1 MQKRLLVILLIAVL
15 FLPCA
20 AQKISIG
27 QFKRV
32 KFDLA
37 TKKFFH
43 VDKKMATLDLK
54 TDEKGFTFKADGKT
68 PIAAQEGDGK
78 ITLLAPHKT
87 AYLLV
92 QHPDYGQLMWK
103 VPGKKGLRKKK
114 HYQAIMQTDKP
125 GKEYKLSKQWVVFQ
139 VIPENA
145 ILQVDSTVALVRNGL
160 AQFHLP
166 LGKHGYHV
174 EAPFYEELSD
184 TVEVVDSAKIVVPVV
199 LQSVYSYLTVK
210 LPVLEGHIYVDGQPI
225 GKGEATSGR
234 LQPGDHQVLVTQNET
249 CYVDTVVNLG
259 IGEKRVLTLQASDL
273 WVRPLMARAVTPG
286 ILKETADSTVTDST
300 AMAANVP
307 LDSLKAQVTITAPD
321 EETQIW
327 LNREPLAY
335 GKWEGKLALG
345 FYIVSTLKEGLES
358 KPIFLYVDDTLPKV
372 LDMSLPKA
380 SYGVLNI
387 HSNVVGATIILNQVE
402 VGITPCILEN
412 LPATVACR
420 IVLKK
425 EGYHDAKLTVMPV
438 PNDML
443 DVELNMKPDN

>member
-1 MQKRLLVILLIAVL
+1 MQKRLLGILLIAVL
-15 FLPCA
+15 SLPCV

-32 KFDLA
+32 TFDLA
-37 TKKFFH
+37 TKKMFP

-68 PIAAQEGDGK
+68 EIAAQEGDGQ

-87 AYLLV
+87 AFI
-92 QHPDYGQLMWK
+92 
-103 VPGKKGLRKKK
+103 
-114 HYQAIMQTDKP
+114 IMQTDKP

-145 ILQVDSTVALVRNGL
+145 ILQVDSTVSLVRDGL
-160 AQFHLP
+160 AQFELP

-184 TVEVVDSAKIVVPVV
+184 SVEVVDSAKLVVPVV
-199 LQSVYSYLTVK
+199 LQSVYSYMTVK
-210 LPVLEGHIYVDGQPI
+210 LPVAEGRIYIDSEPI

-234 LQPGDHQVLVTQNET
+234 LQPGDHHLIVMQEET
-249 CYVDTVVNLG
+249 CYADTVVNLG
-259 IGEKRVLTLQASDL
+259 VGEKKILTLNASSL
-273 WVRPLMARAVTPG
+273 KPRPLMARAINPG
-286 ILKETADSTVTDST
+286 TVEEAKDSTVTDSL
-300 AMAANVP
+300 AAVP
-307 LDSLKAQVTITAPD
+307 QDSLKALVTITAPD

-335 GKWEGKLALG
+335 GKWEGKLEIG

-358 KPIFLYVDDTLPKV
+358 KPVFLWVDDTLPKV
-372 LDMSLPKA
+372 LDLSLPKA

-387 HSNVVGATIILNQVE
+387 HSNVVGATIILNRVE
-402 VGITPCILEN
+402 VGVTPCILEN
-412 LPATVACR
+412 LPATVACK
-420 IVLKK
+420 IQLKK
-425 EGYHDAKLTVMPV
+425 KGYRDETITVMPV

-443 DVELNMKPDN
+443 NVQLNMKPDN

>member
-1 MQKRLLVILLIAVL
+1 MQKRLLGILLIAIL
-15 FLPCA
+15 SLPCA

-37 TKKFFH
+37 TQKLLP

-68 PIAAQEGDGK
+68 EIAAQEGDGQ

-87 AYLLV
+87 AFILV
-92 QHPDYGQLMWK
+92 KHPEYGQLIWK
-103 VPGKKGLRKKK
+103 VPGKGLRKKK

-145 ILQVDSTVALVRNGL
+145 ILQVDSTVALVRDGT
-160 AQFHLP
+160 AQFELP
-166 LGKHGYHV
+166 LGKHGYHA

-184 TVEVVDSAKIVVPVV
+184 SVEVVDSAKLVVPVV

-210 LPVLEGHIYVDGQPI
+210 LPIAEGLIFVDSEPI
-225 GKGEATSGR
+225 GKGEATSGH
-234 LQPGDHQVLVTQNET
+234 LQPGDHHLIVMQEET
-249 CYVDTVVNLG
+249 CLADTVFNMGV
-259 IGEKRVLTLQASDL
+259 GEKKILALKTSDL
-273 WVRPLMARAVTPG
+273 RARPLMARAINPQPIEEV
-286 ILKETADSTVTDST
+286 KDSTVTDSL
-300 AMAANVP
+300 AAVP
-307 LDSLKAQVTITAPD
+307 QDSLKALVTITAPD
-321 EETQIW
+321 EETQVW

-335 GKWEGKLALG
+335 GKWEGQLGIG
-345 FYIVSTLKEGLES
+345 FYSVSTVKEGLES
-358 KPIFLYVDDTLPKV
+358 KPIFLWVDDTLPKV
-372 LDMSLPKA
+372 VDLSLPKA

-387 HSNVVGATIILNQVE
+387 HSNVVGATILINRVE
-402 VGITPCILEN
+402 VGVTPCILEN
-412 LPATVACR
+412 LPATVACK
-420 IVLKK
+420 IQLKK
-425 EGYHDAKLTVMPV
+425 KGYRDAAITVMPV

-443 DVELNMKPDN
+443 NVEINMKPDN

>member
-1 MQKRLLVILLIAVL
+1 MQRRLLVILLIAVIA
-15 FLPCA
+15 LPCA

-37 TKKFFH
+37 TQKLLP

-68 PIAAQEGDGK
+68 EIAAQEGDGQ

-87 AYLLV
+87 AFILV
-92 QHPDYGQLMWK
+92 KHPEYGQLIWK
-103 VPGKKGLRKKK
+103 VPGKGLRKKK

-145 ILQVDSTVALVRNGL
+145 ILQVDSTVALVRDGT
-160 AQFHLP
+160 AQFELP
-166 LGKHGYHV
+166 LGKHGYHA

-184 TVEVVDSAKIVVPVV
+184 SVEVVDSAKLVVPVV

-210 LPVLEGHIYVDGQPI
+210 LPIAEGLIFVDSEPI
-225 GKGEATSGR
+225 GKGEATSGH
-234 LQPGDHQVLVTQNET
+234 LQPGDHHLIVMQEET
-249 CYVDTVVNLG
+249 CLADTVFNMGV
-259 IGEKRVLTLQASDL
+259 GEKKILALKASDL
-273 WVRPLMARAVTPG
+273 RARPLMARAINPQPIEEV
-286 ILKETADSTVTDST
+286 KDSTVTDSL
-300 AMAANVP
+300 AAVP
-307 LDSLKAQVTITAPD
+307 QDSLKAPVTITAPD
-321 EETQIW
+321 AETQIW

-335 GKWEGKLALG
+335 GKWEGQLGIG
-345 FYIVSTLKEGLES
+345 FYSVSTVKEGLES
-358 KPIFLYVDDTLPKV
+358 KPIFLWVDDTLPKV
-372 LDMSLPKA
+372 VDLSLPKA

-387 HSNVVGATIILNQVE
+387 HSNVVGATILINRVE
-402 VGITPCILEN
+402 VGVTPCILEN
-412 LPATVACR
+412 LPATVACK
-420 IVLKK
+420 ILLKK
-425 EGYHDAKLTVMPV
+425 KGYRDAAITVMPV

-443 DVELNMKPDN
+443 NVEINMKPDN

>member
-1 MQKRLLVILLIAVL
+1 MQKRLLGILLIAIL
-15 FLPCA
+15 SLPCA

-37 TKKFFH
+37 TQKLLP

-68 PIAAQEGDGK
+68 EIAAQEGDGQ

-87 AYLLV
+87 AFILV
-92 QHPDYGQLMWK
+92 KHPEYGQLIWK
-103 VPGKKGLRKKK
+103 VPGKGLRKKK

-145 ILQVDSTVALVRNGL
+145 ILQVDSTVALVRDGT
-160 AQFHLP
+160 AQFELP
-166 LGKHGYHV
+166 LGKHGYHA

-184 TVEVVDSAKIVVPVV
+184 SVEVVDSAKLVVPVV

-210 LPVLEGHIYVDGQPI
+210 LPIAEGLIFIDSEPI
-225 GKGEATSGR
+225 GKGEATSGH
-234 LQPGDHQVLVTQNET
+234 LQPGDHHLIVMQEET
-249 CYVDTVVNLG
+249 CFADTVINMGV
-259 IGEKRVLTLQASDL
+259 GEKKVLALKASDL
-273 WVRPLMARAVTPG
+273 RARPLMARAINPQPIEEV
-286 ILKETADSTVTDST
+286 KDSTVTDSL
-300 AMAANVP
+300 AAVP
-307 LDSLKAQVTITAPD
+307 QDSLKALVTITAPD
-321 EETQIW
+321 AETQIW

-335 GKWEGKLALG
+335 GKWVGQLGIG
-345 FYIVSTLKEGLES
+345 FYSVSTLKEGLES
-358 KPIFLYVDDTLPKV
+358 KPIFLWVDDTLPKV
-372 LDMSLPKA
+372 VDLSLPKA

-387 HSNVVGATIILNQVE
+387 HSNVVGATILINRVE
-402 VGITPCILEN
+402 VGVTPCILEN
-412 LPATVACR
+412 LPATVACK
-420 IVLKK
+420 IQLKK
-425 EGYHDAKLTVMPV
+425 KGYRDAAITVMPV

-443 DVELNMKPDN
+443 NVEINMKPDN

>member
-1 MQKRLLVILLIAVL
+1 MQKRLLGILLIAIL
-15 FLPCA
+15 SLPCV

-32 KFDLA
+32 KFDFA
-37 TKKFFH
+37 KKKMYP

-68 PIAAQEGDGK
+68 EIAAQEGDGQ

-87 AYLLV
+87 AFILV
-92 QHPDYGQLMWK
+92 KHPEYGQLIWK
-103 VPGKKGLRKKK
+103 VPGKGLRKKK

-145 ILQVDSTVALVRNGL
+145 ILQVDSTVALVRDGT
-160 AQFHLP
+160 AQFELP
-166 LGKHGYHV
+166 LGKHGYHA

-184 TVEVVDSAKIVVPVV
+184 SVEVVDSAKLVVPVV

-210 LPVLEGHIYVDGQPI
+210 LPIAEGLIFIDSEPI
-225 GKGEATSGR
+225 GKGEATSGH
-234 LQPGDHQVLVTQNET
+234 LQPGDHHLIVMQEET
-249 CYVDTVVNLG
+249 CFADTVINMGV
-259 IGEKRVLTLQASDL
+259 GEKKVLALKASDL
-273 WVRPLMARAVTPG
+273 RARPLMARAINPQPIEEV
-286 ILKETADSTVTDST
+286 KDSTVTDSL
-300 AMAANVP
+300 AAVP
-307 LDSLKAQVTITAPD
+307 QDSLKAPVTITAPD

-335 GKWEGKLALG
+335 GKWEGQLGIG
-345 FYIVSTLKEGLES
+345 FYSVSTVKEGLES
-358 KPIFLYVDDTLPKV
+358 KPIFLWVDDTLPKV
-372 LDMSLPKA
+372 VDLSLPKA

-387 HSNVVGATIILNQVE
+387 HSNVVGATILINRVE
-402 VGITPCILEN
+402 VGVTPCILEN
-412 LPATVACR
+412 LPATVACK
-420 IVLKK
+420 ILLKK
-425 EGYHDAKLTVMPV
+425 KGYRDAAITVMPV

-443 DVELNMKPDN
+443 NVEINMKPDN

>member
-1 MQKRLLVILLIAVL
+1 MQKRLLGILLIAIL
-15 FLPCA
+15 SLPCV

-32 KFDLA
+32 KFDFA
-37 TKKFFH
+37 KKKMYP

-92 QHPDYGQLMWK
+92 EHPDYGQLMWK
-103 VPGKKGLRKKK
+103 VPGKGLRKKK

-145 ILQVDSTVALVRNGL
+145 ILQVDSTVALVRNGF
-160 AQFHLP
+160 AQFNLP

-184 TVEVVDSAKIVVPVV
+184 TVEVVDSAKLVVPVV

-210 LPVLEGHIYVDGQPI
+210 LPVLEGRIYVDGQPI
-225 GKGEATSGR
+225 GKGEATSSR
-234 LQPGDHQVLVTQNET
+234 LQSGDHQVIVMQDKT
-249 CYVDTVVNLG
+249 CYADTVVNLG
-259 IGEKRVLTLQASDL
+259 VGEKRILTLTADDL
-273 WVRPLMARAVTPG
+273 KARPLMTRGITPG
-286 ILKETADSTVTDST
+286 ILKEAIDSTTIDST

-307 LDSLKAQVTITAPD
+307 MDSLKAQVTITAPD
-321 EETQIW
+321 EETQIL

-345 FYIVSTLKEGLES
+345 FYAVSTLKEGLES
-358 KPIFLYVDDTLPKV
+358 KQIFLWVDDTLPKV

-387 HSNVVGATIILNQVE
+387 HSNVVGATIILNRVE
-402 VGITPCILEN
+402 VGVTPCILEN
-412 LPATVACR
+412 LPATVACK
-420 IVLKK
+420 IQLKK
-425 EGYHDAKLTVMPV
+425 EGYRDAKLTVMPV

>member
-1 MQKRLLVILLIAVL
+1 MQKRLLGILLIAIL
-15 FLPCA
+15 SLPCA

-37 TKKFFH
+37 TQKLLP

-68 PIAAQEGDGK
+68 EIAAQEGDGQ

-87 AYLLV
+87 AFILV
-92 QHPDYGQLMWK
+92 KHPEYGQLIWK
-103 VPGKKGLRKKK
+103 VPGKGLRKKK

-145 ILQVDSTVALVRNGL
+145 ILQVDSTVALVRDGT
-160 AQFHLP
+160 AQFELP
-166 LGKHGYHV
+166 LGKHGYHA

-184 TVEVVDSAKIVVPVV
+184 SVEVVDSAKLVVPVV

-210 LPVLEGHIYVDGQPI
+210 LPIAEGLIFIDSEPI
-225 GKGEATSGR
+225 GKGEATSGH
-234 LQPGDHQVLVTQNET
+234 LQPGDHHLIVMQKET
-249 CYVDTVVNLG
+249 CFADTVINMGV
-259 IGEKRVLTLQASDL
+259 GEKKVLALKASDL
-273 WVRPLMARAVTPG
+273 RARPLMARAINPQPIEEV
-286 ILKETADSTVTDST
+286 KDSTVTDSL
-300 AMAANVP
+300 AAVP
-307 LDSLKAQVTITAPD
+307 QDSLKAPVTITAPD
-321 EETQIW
+321 AETQIW

-335 GKWEGKLALG
+335 GKWEGQLGIG
-345 FYIVSTLKEGLES
+345 FYSVSTLKEGLES
-358 KPIFLYVDDTLPKV
+358 KPIFLWVDDTLPKV
-372 LDMSLPKA
+372 VDLSLPKA

-387 HSNVVGATIILNQVE
+387 HSNVVGATILINRVE
-402 VGITPCILEN
+402 VGVTPCILEN
-412 LPATVACR
+412 LPATVACK
-420 IVLKK
+420 ILLKK
-425 EGYHDAKLTVMPV
+425 KGYRDAAITVMPV

-443 DVELNMKPDN
+443 NVEINMKPDN

>member
-1 MQKRLLVILLIAVL
+1 MQKRLLGILLIAIL
-15 FLPCA
+15 SLPCA

-37 TKKFFH
+37 TQKLLP

-68 PIAAQEGDGK
+68 PIAAQEGDGQ

-92 QHPDYGQLMWK
+92 EHPDYGQLMWK
-103 VPGKKGLRKKK
+103 VPGKGLRKKK
-114 HYQAIMQTDKP
+114 HYRAIMQTDKP

-174 EAPFYEELSD
+174 EAPFYEEQSD

-199 LQSVYSYLTVK
+199 LQSAYSYLTVK

-286 ILKETADSTVTDST
+286 VLKEAADSTVTDST

>member
-1 MQKRLLVILLIAVL
+1 MQKRLLGILLIAVL
-15 FLPCA
+15 SLPCV

-32 KFDLA
+32 TFDLA
-37 TKKFFH
+37 TKKMFP

-68 PIAAQEGDGK
+68 EIAAQEGDGQ

-92 QHPDYGQLMWK
+92 EHPDYGQLMWK
-103 VPGKKGLRKKK
+103 VPGKGLRKKK
-114 HYQAIMQTDKP
+114 HYRAIMQTDKP

-145 ILQVDSTVALVRNGL
+145 ILQVDSTVALVRNGV

-184 TVEVVDSAKIVVPVV
+184 TVEVVDSAKIMVPVV

-210 LPVLEGHIYVDGQPI
+210 LPVLEGRIYVDGQPI

-234 LQPGDHQVLVTQNET
+234 LQPGDHQVVVTQDET
-249 CYVDTVVNLG
+249 CYADTVVNVG
-259 IGEKRVLTLQASDL
+259 IGEKRILTLQAGDL
-273 WVRPLMARAVTPG
+273 RVRPLMARAVTPG
-286 ILKETADSTVTDST
+286 IPKETADSTVTDST

-307 LDSLKAQVTITAPD
+307 LDSLKTQVTITAPD
-321 EETQIW
+321 EETQIL
-327 LNREPLAY
+327 LNREPMAY

-345 FYIVSTLKEGLES
+345 FYMVSTLKEGLES
-358 KPIFLYVDDTLPKV
+358 KPIFLYVEDTLPKV

-387 HSNVVGATIILNQVE
+387 HSNVVGATIILNKME
-402 VGITPCILEN
+402 VGVTPCILEN
-412 LPATVACR
+412 LPATMACK
-420 IVLKK
+420 IQLKK
-425 EGYHDAKLTVMPV
+425 EGYRDAKLTVMPV

>member
-1 MQKRLLVILLIAVL
+1 MQKRLLGILLIAIL
-15 FLPCA
+15 SLPCA

-37 TKKFFH
+37 TQKLLP

-68 PIAAQEGDGK
+68 EIAAQEGDGQ

-87 AYLLV
+87 AFILV
-92 QHPDYGQLMWK
+92 KHPEYGQLIWK
-103 VPGKKGLRKKK
+103 VPGKGLRKKK

-145 ILQVDSTVALVRNGL
+145 ILQVDSTVALVRDGT
-160 AQFHLP
+160 AQFELP
-166 LGKHGYHV
+166 LGKHGYHA

-184 TVEVVDSAKIVVPVV
+184 SVEVVDSAKLVVPVV

-210 LPVLEGHIYVDGQPI
+210 LPIAEGLIFVDSEPI
-225 GKGEATSGR
+225 GKGEATSGH
-234 LQPGDHQVLVTQNET
+234 LQPGDHHLIVMQEET
-249 CYVDTVVNLG
+249 CLADTVFNMGV
-259 IGEKRVLTLQASDL
+259 GEKKILALKASDL
-273 WVRPLMARAVTPG
+273 RARPLMARAINPQPIEEV
-286 ILKETADSTVTDST
+286 KDSTVTDSL
-300 AMAANVP
+300 AAVP
-307 LDSLKAQVTITAPD
+307 QDSLKALVTITAPD

-335 GKWEGKLALG
+335 GKWEGQLGIG
-345 FYIVSTLKEGLES
+345 FYSVSTLKEGLES
-358 KPIFLYVDDTLPKV
+358 KPIFLWVDDTLPKV
-372 LDMSLPKA
+372 VDLSLPKA

-387 HSNVVGATIILNQVE
+387 HSNVVGATILINRVE
-402 VGITPCILEN
+402 VGVTPCILEN
-412 LPATVACR
+412 LPATVACK
-420 IVLKK
+420 ILLKK
-425 EGYHDAKLTVMPV
+425 KGYRDAAITVMPV

-443 DVELNMKPDN
+443 NVEINMKPDN